1 MTEYPLL
8 PIPTPEISER
18 PGGRWGNSQPE
29 FPSHE
34 RQVQRLQPIFQR
46 LQSVFDDNRDPL
58 SLRDDPTAIAPERVL
73 VFEVAGSIDR
83 FSQAVKKV
91 PGLEYLGEEEI
102 SFDPDEDFAYY
113 KKDKEREEDIR
124 DDKQVDGRL
133 YLSMP
138 DVRALRELS
147 RLWERY
153 RDGHKRERG
162 FSPWHDVF
170 EQLRD
175 LRPWG
180 PSDRISEDTITF
192 LERELDSHTD
202 PVRMEVELWSY
213 KGKNRQQHANANF
226 EEALQCSDGVVIHKT
241 SIPEIAYEAMLIDLP
256 ASQARNIAQH
266 SEVSLA
272 TCDEIMWIRPQ
283 TIVSCPTEI
292 EPLDE
297 DNITTPVILKNDQP
311 IVALLDG
318 LPIQNHS
325 RLDSHIRLD
334 DPDGLEYMSTVAK
347 RRHGTAMASLILNG
361 DINLNEP
368 PLQRPIHMHPILYA
382 PGNQQNETPR
392 KDRLLI
398 DTIYKAVIRMKKGDR
413 GEEPT
418 APDAFIVNLSIGI
431 NNRLFANII
440 SPLARLLDYLAE
452 EYGILFIVSAGNIND
467 NLEILNLYSNK
478 ELENQTSEEL
488 AITIL
493 SALKRQR
500 SQRTLLSPAEA
511 VNIVTIGSWHEDDR
525 ASPTPSHVTYT
536 PYSEGGPN
544 ISSALGLGYLKT
556 IKPDIYMPG
565 GREHFQVI
573 SSSKKGLEIKH
584 IPAGRFY
591 GLKAAVPDEETG
603 QLNKLGFTSGS
614 SAATALATRG
624 AHLIFDSIQDNE
636 LFNDIDPT
644 YYGVIIKSLL
654 VHTAKWDNSL
664 AQLFDQYIN
673 VEQNIHHFQHKDN
686 TTPFFGYGVPK
697 IMEAI
702 SCSFNRATLIGVG
715 SITDIKRAHGYRV
728 PLPDSL
734 DRVKEP
740 RSVTLTLAW
749 FSPINTRR
757 RDYRRAKLEIYP
769 DDFKIKVGIKRDRYQ
784 PSHTAIKRGSL
795 IHDRYEGKRAVDF
808 VDNGHLS
815 FKIFRRDQD
824 STIDKPVRYG
834 VAVTIE
840 AGEHIPVYQEVK
852 ERLAVRPRVTR

>member
-1 MTEYPLL
+1 M
-8 PIPTPEISER
+8 
-18 PGGRWGNSQPE
+18 PGRV
-29 FPSHE
+29 
-34 RQVQRLQPIFQR
+34 RQGQRLQPIFQR

-58 SLRDDPTAIAPERVL
+58 SLREDPTAIAPERVL

-83 FSQAVKKV
+83 FSQAVKRV
-91 PGLEYLGEEEI
+91 QGLEYLGEEEI
-102 SFDPDEDFAYY
+102 FFDPDEDFAYY
-113 KKDKEREEDIR
+113 KDKEQNEDIR
-124 DDKQVDGRL
+124 EDKQVDGRL

-138 DVRALRELS
+138 DVQALQELYG
-147 RLWERY
+147 LWNRY
-153 RDGHKRERG
+153 RDGHQPEYG
-162 FSPWHDVF
+162 FRPWHDVF

-180 PSDRISEDTITF
+180 PSDRIPEDTRAF
-192 LERELDSHTD
+192 LEREMDSRTGS
-202 PVRMEVELWSY
+202 VRMEVDLWSHI
-213 KGKNRQQHANANF
+213 GKDRQQRANANF
-226 EEALQCSDGVVIHKT
+226 EEAVQLSDGVIIHKT
-241 SIPEIAYEAMLIDLP
+241 SIQAIAYEGILIDIP
-256 ASQARNIAQH
+256 ANQARKLAQH

-272 TCDEIMWIRPQ
+272 ICDEIMWIRPQ
-283 TIVSCPTEI
+283 TIVSFPTAS

-297 DNITTPVILKNDQP
+297 DKVPTPVVITDDQP

-318 LPIQNHS
+318 VPIQNHS
-325 RLDSHIRLD
+325 RLDSRIRLD

-368 PLQRPIHMHPILYA
+368 PLQRPIYMHPILYA

-392 KDRLLI
+392 NDRLLI

-413 GEEPT
+413 EEEPT
-418 APDAFIVNLSIGI
+418 AADAFIVNLSIGI

-478 ELENQTSEEL
+478 ELENKTPEEL

-511 VNIVTIGSWHEDDR
+511 VNIVTIGSWHEDDHT
-525 ASPTPSHVTYT
+525 SPTPSHINYT

-556 IKPDIYMPG
+556 VKPDIYMPG

-624 AHLIFDSIQDNE
+624 AHRIFDSIQDNE

-715 SITDIKRAHGYRV
+715 SITDIKRAHNYRV

-734 DRVKEP
+734 NRVKEP

-749 FSPINTRR
+749 FSPINVRS
-757 RDYRRAKLEIYP
+757 RDYRRVKLEIKP
-769 DDFKIKVGIKRDRYQ
+769 DDFKTKVGIKRDRYQ

-795 IHDRYEGKRAVDF
+795 IHDRYEGKRAVPF

-815 FKIFRRDQD
+815 FKIFRREQD

-840 AGEHIPVYQEVK
+840 AGEHIPVYQEVR
-852 ERLAVRPRVTR
+852 EGLAVRPRVTR

>member
-18 PGGRWGNSQPE
+18 PIGRWGDHQPKG
-29 FPSHE
+29 PGHE
-34 RQVQRLQPIFQR
+34 RQGRRLQPIFQR
-46 LQSVFDDNRDPL
+46 LQSVFDDNRDPM
-58 SLRDDPTAIAPERVL
+58 SLRDDPAAIAPERVL

-133 YLSMP
+133 YLSLP

-153 RDGHKRERG
+153 RDGHKPERG

-180 PSDRISEDTITF
+180 PSDRIPEDTREF
-192 LERELDSHTD
+192 LEREMDSTD
-202 PVRMEVELWSY
+202 PVRMEVELWSHI
-213 KGKNRQQHANANF
+213 GKDRQQRANANF
-226 EEALQCSDGVVIHKT
+226 EQRLRLLKGVIIHKT

-256 ASQARNIAQH
+256 ANQARNLAQH
-266 SEVSLA
+266 PEVSLA
-272 TCDEIMWIRPQ
+272 TCDEIMCIRPQ
-283 TIVSCPTEI
+283 TIVSFPTAS

-297 DNITTPVILKNDQP
+297 DRFPTPVVITDDQP

-318 LPIQNHS
+318 VPIQNHKW
-325 RLDSHIRLD
+325 LDGRIILD
-334 DPDGLEYMSTVAK
+334 DPDDLENMSTVDK
-347 RRHGTAMASLILNG
+347 RRHGTEMASLILNG
-361 DINLNEP
+361 DLNLNEP
-368 PLQRPIHMHPILYA
+368 PLQRPIYMRPVLYA
-382 PGNQQNETPR
+382 TDDQRDETPQ

-398 DTIYKAVIRMKKGDR
+398 DTIYKAIVRMKEGDHE
-413 GEEPT
+413 GGPT
-418 APDAFIVNLSIGI
+418 APDAFIINLSLGDPK
-431 NNRLFANII
+431 RPFANAI
-440 SPLARLLDYLAE
+440 SPWARSLDYLAE
-452 EYGILFIVSAGNIND
+452 KYGILFIVSTGNIND
-467 NLEILNLYSNK
+467 TLFLKRYKITELDSNK
-478 ELENQTSEEL
+478 PEDLTI
-488 AITIL
+488 AIL
-493 SALKRQR
+493 RALKKQHL
-500 SQRTLLSPAEA
+500 QRTLLSPAEA
-511 VNIVTIGSWHEDDR
+511 VNIITIGSWHQD
-525 ASPTPSHVTYT
+525 AQAKSTPSHTNCA
-536 PYSEGGPN
+536 PYNNGGPN
-544 ISSALGLGYLKT
+544 ISSALGLGYLRT

-565 GREHFQVI
+565 GRELFRVVNA
-573 SSSKKGLEIKH
+573 SDKGLEIEPV
-584 IPAGRFY
+584 PARRPN

-624 AHLIFDSIQDNE
+624 AHRIFDSIQDIE

-715 SITDIKRAHGYRV
+715 SITPVNAHLYRV
-728 PLPDSL
+728 PLPYSL
-734 DRVKEP
+734 DNVKEP

-749 FSPINTRR
+749 FSPINVRS
-757 RDYRRAKLEIYP
+757 RDYRRVKLEIKP
-769 DDFKIKVGIKRDRYQ
+769 DNFKTKGGIKRDRYQ
-784 PSHTAIKRGSL
+784 PSHNAIKRGSL
-795 IHDRYEGKRAVDF
+795 IHDRYEGKRAVPF

-815 FKIFRRDQD
+815 FKIFRREQD
-824 STIDKPVRYG
+824 SAIDKPVGYG

-852 ERLAVRPRVTR
+852 EGLAVRTRVAR